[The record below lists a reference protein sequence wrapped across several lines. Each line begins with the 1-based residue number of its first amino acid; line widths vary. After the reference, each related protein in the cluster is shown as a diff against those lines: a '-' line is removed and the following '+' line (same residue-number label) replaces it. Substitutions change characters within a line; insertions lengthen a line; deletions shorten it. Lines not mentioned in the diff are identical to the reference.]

1 MSARRRGTPP
11 SRALLCAALVL
22 AACGGGSPGGEA
34 GRRGGTLRIVDA
46 DGLDHLDP
54 AAMRDPSSYALA
66 RAFARQLV
74 TYPAD
79 TDPRRATGLVA
90 DAATEV
96 PTVANRRIS
105 RDGLRYRFTVR
116 DGVRW
121 DTDPPRQVTS
131 YDFIRGLER
140 LCNPVAPVG
149 EPGYFAAIS
158 GFGEFC
164 AGLGAV
170 EPAPEAIRNYLEFT
184 DIAGVTALDDRTFEL
199 TLTRPT
205 ADLLDRLALPAV
217 SAVPDEY
224 LDHVPD
230 GPLFRRHTISN
241 GPYSIV
247 RYEPHRIELAR
258 NPAWRPEADPVRAAW
273 VDRIEVTFGGTAD
286 SVRRRLAAGVTDLAW
301 DAPVPVTFRAGRVR
315 NVINLPYAAA
325 GDITHAWLVPG

>member
-1 MSARRRGTPP
+1 
-11 SRALLCAALVL
+11 
-22 AACGGGSPGGEA
+22 
-34 GRRGGTLRIVDA
+34 
-46 DGLDHLDP
+46 
-54 AAMRDPSSYALA
+54 
-66 RAFARQLV
+66 
-74 TYPAD
+74 
-79 TDPRRATGLVA
+79 
-90 DAATEV
+90 V

-140 LCNPVAPVG
+140 LCNPVAPAG
-149 EPGYFAAIS
+149 ELGYFTATLS

-164 AGLGAV
+164 AGLVAV

-184 DIAGVTALDDRTFEL
+184 DITGVTALDDRTFEL
-199 TLTRPT
+199 TLTRPSR
-205 ADLLDRLALPAV
+205 DFLDRLAVPSV
-217 SAVPDEY
+217 SAAPDEY
-224 LDHVPD
+224 LDYLPD
-230 GPLFRRHTISN
+230 GPLFRRHTRSN

-247 RYEPHRIELAR
+247 RYDPYRIELAR
-258 NPAWRPEADPVRAAW
+258 NPTWRREADPVRAAW

-286 SVRRRLAAGVTDLAW
+286 SVRRRLAAGVTDLVW
-301 DAPVPVTFRAGRVR
+301 DAPVPATVGPGRVR